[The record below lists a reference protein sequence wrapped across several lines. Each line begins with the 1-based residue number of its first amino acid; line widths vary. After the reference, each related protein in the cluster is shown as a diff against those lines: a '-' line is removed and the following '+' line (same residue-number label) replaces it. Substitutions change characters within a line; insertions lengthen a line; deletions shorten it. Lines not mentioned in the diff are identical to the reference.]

1 MGYPRV
7 RELRE
12 ARGLSQRE
20 LAQLLNVKQTTYSKY
35 ELGGWACR
43 WRRLRAWRI
52 STTPVS
58 ISCSGGRIPRTRLRR
73 RATRTGRCA
82 SSAFF

>member
-35 ELGGWACR
+35 ELGRVGMPVEAFA
-43 WRRLRAWRI
+43 RLADFYHT
-52 STTPVS
+52 SVDFLL
-58 ISCSGGRIPRTRLRR
+58 GRTDSPDPPAPPRHADRPLR
-73 RATRTGRCA
+73 
-82 SSAFF
+82 